1 MALTR
6 CDVDESITDE
16 VLKGIAFRE
25 GSAEFSFFFLTEL
38 SLKVNKFVLIP
49 DAPVLLYK
57 TLDKRSALAKA
68 ITKNAVYVEFSQLYD
83 NQIPDWINNYV
94 KEKKYVINF
103 ICP

>member
-1 MALTR
+1 MCLLYQPSPLYSFPQIQTR

-57 TLDKRSALAKA
+57 TLDKRS
-68 ITKNAVYVEFSQLYD
+68 
-83 NQIPDWINNYV
+83 
-94 KEKKYVINF
+94 
-103 ICP
+103 